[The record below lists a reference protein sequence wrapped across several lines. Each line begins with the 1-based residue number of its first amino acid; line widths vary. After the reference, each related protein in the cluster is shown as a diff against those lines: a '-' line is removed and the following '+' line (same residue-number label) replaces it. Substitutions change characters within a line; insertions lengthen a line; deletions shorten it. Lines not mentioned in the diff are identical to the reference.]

1 MGLGVAL
8 TGFLTGFAKQATAEI
23 ETRNK
28 ELRDSI
34 DRQIEE
40 HKKKVQLSIEEKK
53 KLRKDMRER
62 HGDLAG
68 IFDTLGKEFSY
79 GQMAYVISSDERAAQ
94 FKNLTKQFN
103 LSTADGRQEIINAVQ
118 LGKNSPKFDSLDD
131 AIELTTQVEK
141 VAEPVVVS
149 TRTAFGLPS
158 NIQQRR
164 LDAAKQ
170 AAPQLFEQPKDSV
183 RLRGSI
189 MPKFTPDTASIKEKT
204 VFNQITSGINSKV
217 KLTEIPGVK
226 NMYLKVPEVGE
237 GLGEIQTI
245 PGKVKGTA
253 TPAQVRTAFQEA
265 GLSAVKEYV
274 DSNKGSVLTNSQ
286 MQGINSALLSAKLK
300 PIAFTQTDRTVPIA
314 DVKEALENIAID
326 PIDTK
331 RVGAQEFKEG
341 LNKQEGGSRFQKQP
355 PKKDPVITTP
365 TTKTE
370 EITDILRQISM
381 TTPGSKTRNLLIDRL
396 RTFGFNSPNEAMAF
410 LKQQ

>member
-40 HKKKVQLSIEEKK
+40 HKKKVDLSIEEKK

-68 IFDTLGKEFSY
+68 YFDVLGKEFSY

-118 LGKNSPKFDSLDD
+118 LGKNSPKFDSLED

-189 MPKFTPDTASIKEKT
+189 MPKFTPDTINLKSNTVTKSLINLTEKNKDIKAVPGVKDIFIKYDPITNTGDFANRSTGRGALAPST
-204 VFNQITSGINSKV
+204 VKNEYQRAMKNSLSQFTSKV
-217 KLTEIPGVK
+217 KGDIIT
-226 NMYLKVPEVGE
+226 
-237 GLGEIQTI
+237 
-245 PGKVKGTA
+245 
-253 TPAQVRTAFQEA
+253 
-265 GLSAVKEYV
+265 
-274 DSNKGSVLTNSQ
+274 DQ
-286 MQGINSALLSAKLK
+286 MLIGMN
-300 PIAFTQTDRTVPIA
+300 
-314 DVKEALENIAID
+314 EALSTVGLPLLEFNPQEKIID
-326 PIDTK
+326 KASIMEQIQNLPITPVDTK
-331 RVGAQEFKEG
+331 KIDSQEFKQN
-341 LNKQEGGSRFQKQP
+341 LKQDGGSRFQKQP
-355 PKKDPVITTP
+355 PKKSPVVTTP

-396 RTFGFNSPNEAMAF
+396 RTFGFNDPKEAMAF

>member
-40 HKKKVQLSIEEKK
+40 HKKKVELSIEEKK

-94 FKNLTKQFN
+94 FKNLTKQFDLN
-103 LSTADGRQEIINAVQ
+103 SVDGRQEIINRVQ

-141 VAEPVVVS
+141 VVEPVVVS

-158 NIQQRR
+158 NIQPRR
-164 LDAAKQ
+164 LKAAKE
-170 AAPQLFEQPKDSV
+170 AAPQLFKQPKDSV

-189 MPKFTPDTASIKEKT
+189 MPKFDPKTAKINDKTIRDNIINRVEKNTGLTQLKSEKGIYIRTDSISGTASLMDGQGVVREPDVLEAYQKATKESVSNFLTKGIKGDT
-204 VFNQITSGINSKV
+204 ITNDIVF
-217 KLTEIPGVK
+217 
-226 NMYLKVPEVGE
+226 
-237 GLGEIQTI
+237 
-245 PGKVKGTA
+245 
-253 TPAQVRTAFQEA
+253 
-265 GLSAVKEYV
+265 
-274 DSNKGSVLTNSQ
+274 
-286 MQGINSALLSAKLK
+286 GINSALAVVGLD
-300 PIAFTQTDRTVPIA
+300 PIPINPQVTTMDKA
-314 DVKEALENIAID
+314 EALEAIQSTKIKEVD
-326 PIDTK
+326 PTIKKSEDFQGSVADRDK
-331 RVGAQEFKEG
+331 MSA
-341 LNKQEGGSRFQKQP
+341 LNRDK
-355 PKKDPVITTP
+355 PKKEQVTLLLQQIRQAP
-365 TTKTE
+365 KNSE
-370 EITDILRQISM
+370 EQYRLM
-381 TTPGSKTRNLLIDRL
+381 ERL
-396 RTFGFNSPNEAMAF
+396 RGLGFNSPKEAIKF
-410 LKQQ
+410 LEQ

>member
-40 HKKKVQLSIEEKK
+40 HKKKVELSIEEKRE
-53 KLRKDMRER
+53 LRKDMRDR

-79 GQMAYVISSDERAAQ
+79 GQMAYVISSDQRAAQ
-94 FKNLTKQFN
+94 FRNLTKQFDLN
-103 LSTADGRQEIINAVQ
+103 SVDGRQEIINAVQ
-118 LGKNSPKFDSLDD
+118 LGKNSPKFDNLED

-158 NIQQRR
+158 NIQTRR
-164 LDAAKQ
+164 LAAAKE
-170 AAPQLFEQPKDSV
+170 AAPQLFEKQKESV
-183 RLRGSI
+183 GLRGSI

-204 VFNQITSGINSKV
+204 VYSQITSGINSKI
-217 KLTEIPGVK
+217 KLSKIKGVK
-226 NMYLKVPEVGE
+226 DMYIKIPEVGE
-237 GLGEIQTI
+237 GPGEI
-245 PGKVKGTA
+245 KGPKTA
-253 TPAQVRTAFQEA
+253 SPAQVKRAFQEA
-265 GLSAVKEYV
+265 GLAAVKEYV
-274 DSNKGSVLTNSQ
+274 DSNLGSVLLNSQ
-286 MQGINSALLSAKLK
+286 MQGINSALQSANLK
-300 PIAFTQTDRTVPIA
+300 PIAFKQQDRTIPIT
-314 DVKEALENIAID
+314 DVKEALKNIAID

-355 PKKDPVITTP
+355 PKKDPVVTAPTP
-365 TTKTE
+365 KTE

-396 RTFGFNSPNEAMAF
+396 RTFGFNDSKEAMAF